1 MSKEAIDIAG
11 GKTDEI
17 RIAVAD
23 AVIRTCEACNAP
35 SVTMAGGFASMGR
48 SVGSSEVR
56 QVLDIWWR
64 FNLLTGKASGESNA
78 FADGHHFENV

>member
-1 MSKEAIDIAG
+1 MSAEITEAI
-11 GKTDEI
+11 EE
-17 RIAVAD
+17 

-56 QVLDIWWR
+56 RMLDIWWR
-64 FNLLTGKASGESNA
+64 FNLLTGKASGGSNA
-78 FADGHHFENV
+78 FAEGSQFESIGS